1 MKTSTRILQAFHNQS
16 RILSES
22 PASKLTRDKPLIVTP
37 LTSPEGEI
45 PEIRCWLY
53 ERYNGCTVLRME
65 VSTRPFVRVPL
76 DELNTWVAQ
85 RTGEMPFA
93 TVRLVTSGTNGA
105 KIAITHSMVAADV
118 TENMI
123 SQVIDGMIYMW
134 EKSLRHLEKV
144 DRPHE
149 DLFEECF
156 EDIDDATV
164 LTRLGVEKLEDFLET
179 FDDDDTDF
187 ATEVDRI
194 EPADL
199 TPEQILAQLNQMIG
213 LEPVKALVQQLAA
226 QQVVANQRKKLGL
239 KAVIPSPHLVFL
251 GNPGTG
257 KTTVA
262 RLVGQLYK
270 ALGLL
275 SSGHV
280 VEAERSSLVAG
291 YIGQTALKTLAVC
304 EQALNGVLF
313 IDEAY
318 ALAVDGR
325 DYGQE
330 AIETLLTFMESHR
343 KEFVLVV
350 AGYPDKM
357 QSFMSSNPGLRS
369 RFDVAIPFPDYTTD
383 ELTSMF
389 IDLVM
394 SNDYEADGL
403 TINAVRNVIDSWARD
418 EGFGNGR
425 QVRQLFNIV
434 VGNHATKMAAQTN
447 CSVTD
452 LKTLT
457 VDVIPA
463 DHMATT
469 SPAPVGF
476 NAMGY
481 L

>member
-1 MKTSTRILQAFHNQS
+1 MKTSARILRAFENKS
-16 RILSES
+16 YVLSES
-22 PASKLTRDKPLIVTP
+22 PSSKLTRDNPLIIAP
-37 LTSPEGEI
+37 FRAPDGES

-65 VSTRPFVRVPL
+65 VTTRPFLHVPL
-76 DELNTWVAQ
+76 TQLSTWVSQ

-93 TVRLVTSGTNGA
+93 TVRLLTSGTNA
-105 KIAITHSMVAADV
+105 AAIAVTHSMVADDV
-118 TENMI
+118 TGNMLA
-123 SQVIDGMIYMW
+123 QVIDGMIFMW
-134 EKSLRHLEKV
+134 EKSLRQLEKFEGMG
-144 DRPHE
+144 E
-149 DLFEECF
+149 DLVEECY
-156 EDIDDATV
+156 EEIDDASV
-164 LTRLGVEKLEDFLET
+164 LSRLGVESIDEFLET
-179 FDDDDTDF
+179 IDDDDF
-187 ATEVDRI
+187 AVDAEQI

-199 TPEQILAQLNQMIG
+199 SPTQILAQLNQMIG

-226 QQVVANQRKKLGL
+226 QQVVAKQREKLGL

-275 SSGHV
+275 KSGHV
-280 VEAERSSLVAG
+280 VEAERSSLIAG
-291 YIGQTALKTLAVC
+291 YIGQTALKTRAVC

-318 ALAVDGR
+318 SLAVDGR

-343 KEFVLVV
+343 NEFVLVV

-357 QSFMSSNPGLRS
+357 QSFLTSNPGLRS

-383 ELTSMF
+383 ELTQMF
-389 IDLVM
+389 AELVKD
-394 SNDYEADGL
+394 NDYIADAKVL
-403 TINAVRNVIDSWARD
+403 EAVRTLIDSWVRD

-425 QVRQLFNIV
+425 QVRQLFNNV
-434 VGNHATKMAAQTN
+434 VGNHATKMAMMTK
-447 CSVTD
+447 CSKTD

-457 VDVIPA
+457 VDVIPSA
-463 DHMATT
+463 GEESDV
-469 SPAPVGF
+469 PAAAGF